1 MKHLTLAIAI
11 SVILLLPVFA
21 EDDATLNIVKGD
33 SLFKLFD
40 NKGALESYL
49 AALQVDSMNYEANWK
64 AARAFTDVGETIE
77 DDDERAEFYL
87 KGSQH
92 ARRAVRI
99 DSLGSKGHLYLSIAL
114 GRVALDAGA
123 KERIKLSKEI
133 KKEVDLAIKYDP
145 NSDTAY
151 HVLGRWNRKLSNLSW
166 IEKGFADMFLGGVP
180 EEASEENAVAA
191 FQKAIELNPYHIN
204 HHLELGITYEMMDLE
219 EEAKKEFQI
228 CLDLPKSDSDDT
240 KYKAQAQEYLE
251 DLE

>member
-1 MKHLTLAIAI
+1 MKNLMLAIAI
-11 SVILLLPVFA
+11 SVILFFPVFA
-21 EDDATLNIVKGD
+21 QDEVTMNIATGD

-49 AALQVDSMNYEANWK
+49 AALEVDSISYEANWK

-87 KGSQH
+87 KGSQD
-92 ARRAVRI
+92 ARRAVQI

-145 NSDTAY
+145 NDDTPY

-191 FQKAIELNPYHIN
+191 FQKAIELKPYHIN

-219 EEAKKEFQI
+219 EEAKKEFQT
-228 CLDLPKSDSDDT
+228 CLDLPKSDSDDD
-240 KYKAQAQEYLE
+240 KYKAQAQEFLE